1 MTGTDGVLRGDL
13 DEVLGRG
20 RSIESNRGLH
30 VEVIKVHLDQ
40 SNIRDMCV
48 VKDEPDL
55 NLEKT
60 VDSKTYRM
68 RLKAI
73 QVEAKKETV
82 VAGKA
87 NSIKEEIETKA
98 EQTVV

>member
-1 MTGTDGVLRGDL
+1 MKFN
-13 DEVLGRG
+13 RG
-20 RSIESNRGLH
+20 RSNESNGCLH
-30 VEVIKVHLDQ
+30 VEVINLHLNQ
-40 SNIRDMCV
+40 LNITDLCV
-48 VKDEPDL
+48 VKDEPDV
-55 NLEKT
+55 NLEKEL
-60 VDSKTYRM
+60 DSKTYRM